1 MKHIKTFES
10 FLNNE
15 DLNEQYKV
23 VLGDGKLTPIKKGDS
38 LRFTDAAKEKGALG
52 KLLQPY
58 LDDTVEFDSMAGGAL
73 RIKIDGDTF
82 IVDPSRFI
90 KESEEMNEGAGDTI
104 ARDYEAILLSD
115 VDPDDIYLSDNGI
128 QWLDATAKSFGDNKK
143 VYMTNKSHVEYHG
156 KDWKTL
162 LLLLK
167 SKGVRY
173 HTYDDDKDS
182 FVLFSR

>member
-1 MKHIKTFES
+1 MKHIKTFEG
-10 FLNNE
+10 FVNENNDYRTMMIQAGTEQESLELLKKANINVKMSKPPEYGGDYEFEFRTEKDAQKAE
-15 DLNEQYKV
+15 DIL
-23 VLGDGKLTPIKKGDS
+23 
-38 LRFTDAAKEKGALG
+38 AKH
-52 KLLQPY
+52 
-58 LDDTVEFDSMAGGAL
+58 FN
-73 RIKIDGDTF
+73 
-82 IVDPSRFI
+82 
-90 KESEEMNEGAGDTI
+90 ESEEMNEGSGDTV
-104 ARDYEAILLSD
+104 ARDYEADLLSD
-115 VDPDDIYLSDNGI
+115 IDSDDFYLSDNGI